1 VVFGIAP
8 RFSYLNACRMPYS
21 AATRRR
27 VNEGDIVADAS
38 AILAALKNEP
48 FSTVDPLRLVGA
60 TISAV
65 NICEVLSKLRDDGL
79 NDAQADAAVSAMDL
93 RVVPFDRPQARIA
106 ARLRPVTRY
115 AGLSL
120 GDRACLALGDRLGCP
135 VVTADRVWAS
145 LDAGVEIVMI
155 R

>member
-1 VVFGIAP
+1 
-8 RFSYLNACRMPYS
+8 
-21 AATRRR
+21 

-48 FSTVDPLRLVGA
+48 FSNVDPRLLVGA
-60 TISAV
+60 TVSAV
-65 NICEVLSKLRDDGL
+65 NVCEVLSKLHDDGL
-79 NDAQADAAVSAMDL
+79 NEEQAQAAVAVMDL
-93 RVVPFDRPQARIA
+93 RVVPFDGLQARTA
-106 ARLRPVTRY
+106 ARLRSMTRH

-120 GDRACLALGDRLGCP
+120 GDCACLALADRLGYP

-145 LDAGVEIVMI
+145 LEVGIEIIMI

>member
-1 VVFGIAP
+1 
-8 RFSYLNACRMPYS
+8 
-21 AATRRR
+21 

-48 FSTVDPLRLVGA
+48 FSNVDPRLLVGA
-60 TISAV
+60 TVSAV
-65 NICEVLSKLRDDGL
+65 NVCEVLSKLHDDGL
-79 NDAQADAAVSAMDL
+79 NEEQAQAAVAVMDL
-93 RVVPFDRPQARIA
+93 RVVPFDGLQARTA
-106 ARLRPVTRY
+106 ARLRSMTRH

-120 GDRACLALGDRLGCP
+120 GDRACLALTDRLGYP

-145 LDAGVEIVMI
+145 LEVGIEIIMI

>member
-1 VVFGIAP
+1 
-8 RFSYLNACRMPYS
+8 
-21 AATRRR
+21 

-48 FSTVDPLRLVGA
+48 FSNVDPRLLVGA
-60 TISAV
+60 TVSAV
-65 NICEVLSKLRDDGL
+65 NVCEVLSKLHDDGL
-79 NDAQADAAVSAMDL
+79 NEEQAQAAVAVMDL
-93 RVVPFDRPQARIA
+93 RVVPFDGLQARTA
-106 ARLRPVTRY
+106 ARLRSMTRH

-120 GDRACLALGDRLGCP
+120 GYRACLALADRLGYP

-145 LDAGVEIVMI
+145 LEAGIEIIMI

>member
-1 VVFGIAP
+1 
-8 RFSYLNACRMPYS
+8 
-21 AATRRR
+21 

-48 FSTVDPLRLVGA
+48 FSNVDPRLLVGA
-60 TISAV
+60 TVSAV
-65 NICEVLSKLRDDGL
+65 NVCEVLSKLHDDGL
-79 NDAQADAAVSAMDL
+79 NEEQAQAAVAVMDL
-93 RVVPFDRPQARIA
+93 RVVPFDGLQARTA
-106 ARLRPVTRY
+106 ARLRSMTRH

-120 GDRACLALGDRLGCP
+120 GDRACLALADRLGYP

-145 LDAGVEIVMI
+145 LEVGIEIIMI

>member
-1 VVFGIAP
+1 
-8 RFSYLNACRMPYS
+8 
-21 AATRRR
+21 

-48 FSTVDPLRLVGA
+48 FSNVDPRLLVGA
-60 TISAV
+60 TVSAV
-65 NICEVLSKLRDDGL
+65 NVCEVLSKLHDDGL
-79 NDAQADAAVSAMDL
+79 NEEQAQAAVAVMDL
-93 RVVPFDRPQARIA
+93 RVVPFDGIQARTA
-106 ARLRPVTRY
+106 ARLRSMTRH

-120 GDRACLALGDRLGCP
+120 GDRACLALADRLGYP

-145 LDAGVEIVMI
+145 LEVGIEIIMI